1 MPITI
6 NGTGTVTGISAGG
19 LPDGVITTDDIAAGA
34 VTTPKITGGPSFS
47 AYANATQTVSNAVN
61 TKVILNTERW
71 DTANAFDSTTNYRF
85 QPTVAGYYQF
95 NGVLRTFYST
105 LSVVYVELWKN
116 GAAYIRGSEN
126 NTTTAQV
133 TVSEIIFLN
142 GSTDYVEMYGFISGT
157 GTLQFQYFDATFT
170 SRLSGALIRPA

>member
-6 NGTGTVTGISAGG
+6 NGTGTITGINAGG

-34 VTTPKITGGPSFS
+34 VTTAKITGGPAFS
-47 AYANATQTVSNAVN
+47 AYANATQTVSNATS
-61 TKVILNTERW
+61 TKVSLNAERW

-95 NGVLRTFYST
+95 NGVLRTTYST
-105 LSVVYVELWKN
+105 VAVVYAELWKN
-116 GAAYIRGSEN
+116 GAVYVRGSEN
-126 NTTTAQV
+126 NTATTQV

-142 GSTDYVEMYGFISGT
+142 GSTDYVEMYGLISGT